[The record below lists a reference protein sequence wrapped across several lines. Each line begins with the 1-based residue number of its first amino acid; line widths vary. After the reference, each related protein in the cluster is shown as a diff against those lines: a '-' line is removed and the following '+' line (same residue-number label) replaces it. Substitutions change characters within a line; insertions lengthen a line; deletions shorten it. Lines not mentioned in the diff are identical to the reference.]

1 MFQTTNQWA
10 MVSTVLLNYQRVMG
24 DLHDFHLE
32 IR

>member
-1 MFQTTNQWA
+1 MFQTTNQRA

-24 DLHDFHLE
+24 DLNEFHLE